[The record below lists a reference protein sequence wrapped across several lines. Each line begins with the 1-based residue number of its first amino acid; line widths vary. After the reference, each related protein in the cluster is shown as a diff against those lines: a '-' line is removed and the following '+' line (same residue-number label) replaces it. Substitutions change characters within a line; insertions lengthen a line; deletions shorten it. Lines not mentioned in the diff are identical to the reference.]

1 MIHSLQICRVECG
14 GKVKAENA
22 TSLQKKKI
30 KNTKVYSLKS
40 NEVF

>member
-22 TSLQKKKI
+22 TSLQKKK
-30 KNTKVYSLKS
+30 KLKTQES
-40 NEVF
+40 IV